1 MLSMYGIIAGE
12 IIIGVALMILLFA
25 SSATAGM
32 NSDPS
37 SKSNSEVQSDR
48 SETPT
53 QQSQTDIT
61 NTMGQPNDLPPR
73 ATVMP
78 VARGREIDVDNELI
92 GDTVRI
98 QKEKS
103 LGD

>member
-32 NSDPS
+32 NSDLS

-78 VARGREIDVDNELI
+78 VARGQEIDVEHELI

-103 LGD
+103 SGD